1 MSGLL
6 GFLLVLLQV
15 GVLHLVTSPCVLP
28 LVVRFDV
35 RVGVIVNVVFGLVVL
50 FSGLVLVE
58 VVRLVV
64 GLGLWFFLG
73 MVVMLLLLVNLVM
86 RLHLFLGVMMSLV
99 DVLLAFVES
108 LRVTG
113 MADTKFGQ
121 VAGRLVSFSL
131 ILRFVRVGS
140 AFAPSFSFVVV
151 GL

>member
-1 MSGLL
+1 M
-6 GFLLVLLQV
+6 
-15 GVLHLVTSPCVLP
+15 LP